1 MAFYYC
7 QSGENGQDNQCDH
20 AVHFGEYPRGKSGG
34 ICACFTGTDNVIV
47 FCFMGLIGSE
57 VSVLQG
63 RSSVP
68 PPSLWSVRIVF
79 YRKVVGAKSP
89 IIDNGC
95 LGQEM
100 TESDWCL
107 SGYFILGRSDWCWCP
122 YSSVFFSSLPNGK

>member
-1 MAFYYC
+1 M
-7 QSGENGQDNQCDH
+7 
-20 AVHFGEYPRGKSGG
+20 
-34 ICACFTGTDNVIV
+34 IV

-57 VSVLQG
+57 VSVLQED
-63 RSSVP
+63 RQCP
-68 PPSLWSVRIVF
+68 LSLECSNRF

>member
-1 MAFYYC
+1 M
-7 QSGENGQDNQCDH
+7 
-20 AVHFGEYPRGKSGG
+20 
-34 ICACFTGTDNVIV
+34 IV

-89 IIDNGC
+89 IIDNGL
-95 LGQEM
+95 LGAGN
-100 TESDWCL
+100 DRVGL
-107 SGYFILGRSDWCWCP
+107 
-122 YSSVFFSSLPNGK
+122 VFVRVFHPWAE

>member
-1 MAFYYC
+1 M
-7 QSGENGQDNQCDH
+7 
-20 AVHFGEYPRGKSGG
+20 
-34 ICACFTGTDNVIV
+34 IV

-122 YSSVFFSSLPNGK
+122 YSSVFFVAPERKVKSNGHCRLSIAIYIVVNRKTGLQISAEC

>member
-1 MAFYYC
+1 M
-7 QSGENGQDNQCDH
+7 
-20 AVHFGEYPRGKSGG
+20 
-34 ICACFTGTDNVIV
+34 IV
-47 FCFMGLIGSE
+47 FCLMGLIGSE

-100 TESDWCL
+100 QSRIGVCPGISSLGGVIGAGVPIPRYFFRRSRTES
-107 SGYFILGRSDWCWCP
+107 
-122 YSSVFFSSLPNGK
+122 KK